1 MRVTATV
8 LLVLLA
14 ACGEDSER
22 PDTATND
29 TAADGAD
36 TSVTPDDTGVTD
48 TGTPETAD
56 TTDTKLP
63 PDTTPPDGDT
73 GGCDEDCAALAGPC
87 QTGACVGTGCV
98 FTARDGACDDG
109 DPCTLNDQC
118 AGELCLGTAKD
129 CGPAPGACATVAC
142 DPDDGECVVDSECPG
157 DSVCTAS
164 GCQCATPTLL
174 TIELTDIWGQDLG
187 VAQGNLE
194 ARDGGTVL
202 GTGPL
207 VTVSLCRATSLA
219 ITATAPNHH
228 GASLTLTWNGAEAAV
243 TTAPSRDF
251 AWTLHHED
259 GSPTLVIGLAHHWF
273 APTGPPARRGNRLEL
288 LMNGEEAWRR
298 VHGDLMAASSLIT
311 GASWWWTSEIEIIR
325 DRANGNSLSSAARWS
340 NTILGALE
348 LKTNVDRKVLVNQF
362 LSQDGWFSGLTVD
375 DELVAKGKSR
385 GDRFDFLGQANTT
398 SGRFTVA
405 LAAVDLASRLGVT
418 ATASAPLLPLIG
430 PVQVDTR
437 EIPLGLSL
445 LDIPIASWHQKFWT
459 IDQRVAFIGGMNA
472 KTTDW
477 DTIEHRVFDALRM
490 EFDAT
495 RAEREEVMRKE
506 EEPDFGPRKDYMVR
520 IDGPSAIDAVE
531 VFHER
536 WEDLITAGVTH
547 AENADPFPLL
557 RAPNPHA
564 DGLQAQV
571 LATMPAPYSEYSI
584 LESMLRAI
592 SQAERLIYIEDQYF
606 RAPILYDAIVNRM
619 NAVPGL
625 VLIVVTNPVSEWTDP
640 GCWQTALAYDR
651 FVRQFPNRFRTYKL
665 QAYDVVR
672 TNCTFCFDETEAHF
686 VRMDLHSKLVIID
699 DVYLQTGSCNSNNR
713 GLLYEGELAVATH
726 DPAFVSAA
734 RHRIVNHLLGTPGA
748 APIDSTQLIARLDAA
763 AALNVAAFDRWD
775 DEGMDL
781 DLDGDPIPSG
791 MTPKGLVYPLTFD
804 EPDECLLEDVG
815 PDVM

>member
-1 MRVTATV
+1 MRVTATILLC
-8 LLVLLA
+8 LLV

-22 PDTATND
+22 PDTSSND
-29 TAADGAD
+29 TAPDGVD
-36 TSVTPDDTGVTD
+36 TVDDTGSDDTGVND
-48 TGTPETAD
+48 TAD
-56 TTDTKLP
+56 TADTAETKVP
-63 PDTTPPDGDT
+63 PDTVGPGDT
-73 GGCDEDCAALAGPC
+73 TGCDEDCAALAGPC
-87 QTGACVGTGCV
+87 QTGTCMGSTCA
-98 FTARDGACDDG
+98 FTAREGSCDDG

-118 AGELCLGTAKD
+118 AGELCLGTPKD
-129 CGPAPGACATVAC
+129 CGQAPGACASVAC
-142 DPDDGECVVDSECPG
+142 DAESGECIVDSECPG
-157 DSVCTAS
+157 DSVCTAN
-164 GCQCATPTLL
+164 GCECATPTLL
-174 TIELTDIWGQDLG
+174 TIELTDIWGQDLSG
-187 VAQGNLE
+187 TLE
-194 ARDGGTVL
+194 ARDGSTVL
-202 GTGPL
+202 GSAPI
-207 VTVSLCRATSLA
+207 VTVSLCRATTLTIAAS
-219 ITATAPNHH
+219 APNHH
-228 GASLTLTWNGAEAAV
+228 GANLTLTWNGAEAAV

-251 AWTLHHED
+251 AWVLHHED
-259 GSPTLVIGLAHHWF
+259 GSPTLVIGLAHRWF
-273 APTGPPARRGNRLEL
+273 APTGPPARHGNRLEL

-311 GASWWWTSEIEIIR
+311 GASWWWWTSEVEIIR
-325 DRANGNSLSSAARWS
+325 DRANGNTLSSAARWS

-348 LKTNVDRKVLVNQF
+348 LKTNVDRKILVNQF

-375 DELVAKGKSR
+375 DELVAKGKSG
-385 GDRFDFLGQANTT
+385 GDRFDFLGQANTV

-405 LAAVDLASRLGVT
+405 LQAVDLASRLGVNP
-418 ATASAPLLPLIG
+418 SANGPLLPLLAPI
-430 PVQVDTR
+430 QVDTR

-459 IDQRVAFIGGMNA
+459 IDQKVAFIGGMNA

-477 DTIEHRVFDALRM
+477 DTLEHRVFDALRM

-495 RAEREEVMRKE
+495 RSEREEVMRKE

-536 WEDLITAGVTH
+536 WEDLIAAGVTH

-557 RAPNPHA
+557 RAPNPYPN
-564 DGLQAQV
+564 GLQAQV

-592 SQAERLIYIEDQYF
+592 SQAERFIYIEDQYF

-619 NAVPGL
+619 NAVPNL

-651 FVRQFPNRFRTYKL
+651 FVRQFPNRFRIYKL
-665 QAYDVVR
+665 QAHDVVR

-734 RHRIVNHLLGTPGA
+734 RQRIVNHLLGTPGA
-748 APIDSTQLIARLDAA
+748 AQVDWTQLIARLDAA
-763 AALNVAAFDRWD
+763 AVINDTANARWD
-775 DEGMDL
+775 EEGMDL
-781 DLDGDPIPSG
+781 DLDGDPIPNG